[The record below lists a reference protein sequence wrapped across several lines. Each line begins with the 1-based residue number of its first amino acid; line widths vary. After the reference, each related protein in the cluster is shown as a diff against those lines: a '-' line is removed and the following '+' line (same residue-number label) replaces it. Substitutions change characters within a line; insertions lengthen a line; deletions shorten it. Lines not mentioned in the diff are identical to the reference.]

1 MGVQIW
7 VKPLQDG
14 SFAVGLFN
22 TDGFAHSPQSYFR
35 WGDETAKRFKFEFA
49 RARLSGKFS
58 LRDVW
63 RQKDLGEFIDA
74 FETTIPYHGV
84 VLLRMSR

>member
-1 MGVQIW
+1 M
-7 VKPLQDG
+7 QDR

-22 TDGFAHSPQSYFR
+22 TDNFATTPQSYFR
-35 WGDETAKRFKFEFA
+35 WGDEKAKSFRFEFGQA
-49 RARLSGKFS
+49 GLSGTWK

-63 RQKDLGEFIDA
+63 RQKDIGEFSEA
-74 FETTIPYHGV
+74 FDTTIPFHGV